1 MLEGVSAVKDHF
13 ILLMKTT
20 VVAWFSQST
29 QAIPCPMLFHSLLL
43 DLPRNEYDDDV
54 IRDLF
59 QQNDLCNNKIS

>member
-29 QAIPCPMLFHSLLL
+29 WAIPCFNAVSF
-43 DLPRNEYDDDV
+43 V
-54 IRDLF
+54 A
-59 QQNDLCNNKIS
+59 S